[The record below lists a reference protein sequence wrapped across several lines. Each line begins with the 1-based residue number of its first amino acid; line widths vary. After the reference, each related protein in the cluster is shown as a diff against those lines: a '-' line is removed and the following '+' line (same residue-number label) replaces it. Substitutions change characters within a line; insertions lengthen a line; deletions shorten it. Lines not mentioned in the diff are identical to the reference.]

1 MYNSEYFYQ
10 KYKKSNM
17 HVNFDP
23 GNVNWNGIFSG
34 DKVAVEGGED
44 ESDVMIGGN
53 YSSAHYAPFS
63 GMSYQRGAGVGS
75 LFRSLYRFLLPLGK
89 QAGAAIGRQGLESSA
104 RVLSSVLDGKEL
116 KHSLADEGKA
126 GLKNLLDKASQN
138 LSKQQEGSGA
148 SGGKFDFRRYKKN
161 VENSS
166 TKHGVGHVVGDSTIA
181 TTGVFT
187 QPSEFIIE
195 KKNNNGINKI
205 GKRAIKYSQEQQLC
219 SIIGPQSKIK
229 RKISGAAPLAS
240 KKKVKQQKRL
250 RIDSLG
256 PY

>member
-1 MYNSEYFYQ
+1 
-10 KYKKSNM
+10 M

-23 GNVNWNGIFSG
+23 GNVNWNGVFSDG
-34 DKVAVEGGED
+34 GAGVKDAVEGGED

-53 YSSAHYAPFS
+53 YSSSHYAPFS

-89 QAGAAIGRQGLESSA
+89 QAGAAIGRQGIESSA

-138 LSKQQEGSGA
+138 LSKQQEGSG
-148 SGGKFDFRRYKKN
+148 GKFDFRRYKKN
-161 VENSS
+161 VENNNSS
-166 TKHGVGHVVGDSTIA
+166 TKHGVVHVAKNSIIG

-195 KKNNNGINKI
+195 KQKNNGINKT
-205 GKRAIKYSQEQQLC
+205 GKKGIKYSQQQQQRLC
-219 SIIGPQSKIK
+219 SIIGPQSKTK
-229 RKISGAAPLAS
+229 RKISAQATAKLNH
-240 KKKVKQQKRL
+240 QKRL

>member
-1 MYNSEYFYQ
+1 
-10 KYKKSNM
+10 M

-23 GNVNWNGIFSG
+23 GNVNWNGVFSVG
-34 DKVAVEGGED
+34 AGVKDAVEGGED

-53 YSSAHYAPFS
+53 YSSSHYAPFS

-89 QAGAAIGRQGLESSA
+89 QAGAAIGRQGIESSA

-138 LSKQQEGSGA
+138 LSKQQEGSG
-148 SGGKFDFRRYKKN
+148 GKFDFRRYKKN
-161 VENSS
+161 VENNNSS
-166 TKHGVGHVVGDSTIA
+166 SKHGVGHVAGDSTIG

-187 QPSEFIIE
+187 QPSEFEIE
-195 KKNNNGINKI
+195 KNNGINKI
-205 GKRAIKYSQEQQLC
+205 GKKGIKYSHNQQQRLC
-219 SIIGPQSKIK
+219 SIIGPSPSK
-229 RKISGAAPLAS
+229 RKISAAAA
-240 KKKVKQQKRL
+240 KNKVKKIQKRL